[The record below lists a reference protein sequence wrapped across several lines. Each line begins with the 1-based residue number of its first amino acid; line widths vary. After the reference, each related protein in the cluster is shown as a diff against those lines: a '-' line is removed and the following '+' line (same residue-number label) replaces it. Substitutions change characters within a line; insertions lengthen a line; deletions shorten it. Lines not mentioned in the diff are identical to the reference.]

1 MQRRKISIQTNPEA
15 CAQAALTLCIDW
27 IEQAIQNQGKCIV
40 VLAGGS
46 TPKILYE
53 KLGKLNNGAID
64 WNKVILLWGDE
75 RNVGAE
81 HPDSNFRMA
90 KQALLDHLPVDQQPQ
105 VYRIRTGDLSA
116 DQAALEYDRLLNEI
130 LEDRNAA
137 LDIVLLGIGDDA
149 HTASLF
155 PDTKAIS
162 ETTRFAI
169 ENWVEK
175 LNTWRVTL
183 TYRALNRAR
192 HVCFLVCG
200 SSKTPALKNIW
211 IGEKNIQQYPAQGV
225 EPSSGDVLWLVD
237 EAAANGL
244 EYLAE

>member
-1 MQRRKISIQTNPEA
+1 MQPRHISIHANPEA
-15 CAQAALTLCIDW
+15 CAQAAETLCLDW
-27 IEQAIQNQGKCIV
+27 IKQAIQTKGKCII

-46 TPKILYE
+46 TPKLLYE
-53 KLGKLNNGAID
+53 KLGKLNDRTID
-64 WNKVILLWGDE
+64 WNKVLLLWGDE

-81 HPDSNFRMA
+81 NADSNYRMA
-90 KQALLDHLPVDQQPQ
+90 KLALLDKLPTDQRPQ
-105 VYRIRTGDLSA
+105 IHRIQTGDLPA
-116 DQAALEYDRLLNEI
+116 EQAALEYDRLLQEI
-130 LEDRNAA
+130 LDDRSAA

-162 ETTRFAI
+162 ETARYVI

-183 TYRALNRAR
+183 TYRALNHAT

-200 SSKTPALKNIW
+200 SSKTPALKSIW
-211 IGEKNIQQYPAQGV
+211 SEEKDLNRYPAQGV
-225 EPSSGDVLWLVD
+225 EPSFGKVHWLVD
-237 EAAANGL
+237 EAAARGL
-244 EYLAE
+244 EHLAE